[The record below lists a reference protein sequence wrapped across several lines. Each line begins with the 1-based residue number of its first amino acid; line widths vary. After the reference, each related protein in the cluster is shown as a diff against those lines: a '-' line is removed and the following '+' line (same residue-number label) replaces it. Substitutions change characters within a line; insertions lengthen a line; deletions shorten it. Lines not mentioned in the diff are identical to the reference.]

1 MRRGSCCVMIERK
14 QTGLIR
20 KVAIKAP
27 ILDLALITS
36 FYLIVFYCEVNFHT
50 RWTEAAT

>member
-27 ILDLALITS
+27 ILDLDRINS
-36 FYLIVFYCEVNFHT
+36 FYLIVFYLLRGQFPHEVD
-50 RWTEAAT
+50 